1 MTRQLVFVHGRSQ
14 QGKDSGAL
22 KAEWIASFKEGLARN
37 NLQLPLAESD
47 IRFPYYG
54 DTLDQMVKGRSAVEA
69 VDVIVRGAESDEA
82 EQRFMREVLAEVRKK
97 EKITDKKLAAVLDPD
112 VVERG
117 PLNWE
122 WVQGILKAVDRY
134 VPFASG
140 SAVALAT
147 NDVYHYL
154 ENAVI
159 RDEIDDGVASA
170 IRSDLETVVVA
181 HSLGTVV
188 AYNALRQR
196 GADAGWQ
203 VPLFVTLGSPL
214 SVKVIRDRVTA
225 LKQPRQC
232 PPCAQTWFNAMDER
246 DVVALYPLTTK
257 AFSLNPVD
265 PSILNKT
272 DVSNQTENR
281 HGISGYLNDP
291 EVARLIY
298 DALTAP

>member
-14 QGKDSGAL
+14 QGKEAGAL

-37 NLQLPLAESD
+37 GLQLPLAESD

-54 DTLDQMVKGRSAVEA
+54 DTLDEMVKGRSAADA
-69 VDVIVRGAESDEA
+69 VDVIVRGTESDEA

-97 EKITDKKLAAVLDPD
+97 ERITDRKLDAVLDRE

-122 WVQGILKAVDRY
+122 WLQGVLRAVDRY
-134 VPFASG
+134 VPFGSG

-154 ENAVI
+154 TNTAI
-159 RDEIDDGVASA
+159 RNEIDSGVASA
-170 IRSDLETVVVA
+170 IRGDRETVVVA

-196 GADAGWQ
+196 GADAHWQ

-214 SVKVIRDRVTA
+214 GVKVIRDKVTA

-232 PPCAQTWFNAMDER
+232 PPCARTWFNAMDER
-246 DVVALYPLTTK
+246 DVVALYPLTTRV
-257 AFSLNPVD
+257 FSLNPVD

-272 DVSNQTENR
+272 DVANQTENR

-291 EVARLIY
+291 EVARRVH

>member
-1 MTRQLVFVHGRSQ
+1 
-14 QGKDSGAL
+14 
-22 KAEWIASFKEGLARN
+22 LA
-37 NLQLPLAESD
+37 
-47 IRFPYYG
+47 
-54 DTLDQMVKGRSAVEA
+54 T
-69 VDVIVRGAESDEA
+69 
-82 EQRFMREVLAEVRKK
+82 
-97 EKITDKKLAAVLDPD
+97 VLDPD

-117 PLNWE
+117 PLNWG
-122 WVQGILKAVDRY
+122 WVQGIVKAVDRY

-147 NDVYHYL
+147 NDVYRYL
-154 ENAVI
+154 DNAAI
-159 RDEIDDGVASA
+159 REEIDMGVASA
-170 IRSDLETVVVA
+170 IRSDRQTVVVA

-196 GADAGWQ
+196 GTAARWQ
-203 VPLFVTLGSPL
+203 VPLFVTLGCPL
-214 SVKVIRDRVTA
+214 GVKVIRDRVTA

-232 PPCAQTWFNAMDER
+232 PPCARAWFNAMDER

-257 AFSLNPVD
+257 AFSLNPVE

-291 EVARLIY
+291 EVARRIYEALI
-298 DALTAP
+298 AP